1 MSNKKLTYHNTM
13 TPIEKLINT
22 IKLLAYIADQA
33 IDLAQEYAG
42 GESETAEELRQQ
54 MQEILDEHNQ
64 DN

>member
-1 MSNKKLTYHNTM
+1 M

-54 MQEILDEHNQ
+54 MQEIIDEHNQ